1 MGEVYRKDRSQDTII
16 AVREWH
22 PLLWQIQNERYM
34 ALPRPIRPQYIPS
47 KEELMSEA
55 LQKKREVVQRFAE
68 IILMNDEGNTMPAH
82 QIAGKAV
89 ELYNKIE
96 DYL

>member
-1 MGEVYRKDRSQDTII
+1 MGLHKQKEDYSNQRVSSMKKALRAAGKAIKEARKQSVQD
-16 AVREWH
+16 
-22 PLLWQIQNERYM
+22 
-34 ALPRPIRPQYIPS
+34 
-47 KEELMSEA
+47 
-55 LQKKREVVQRFAE
+55 KREVVQRFAE
-68 IILMNDEGNTMPAH
+68 IILMKDEGNTMPAH

>member
-1 MGEVYRKDRSQDTII
+1 
-16 AVREWH
+16 
-22 PLLWQIQNERYM
+22 M

-55 LQKKREVVQRFAE
+55 LQKKREIVQRFAE
-68 IILMNDEGNTMPAH
+68 IILMNDEGNTMPAYL
-82 QIAGKAV
+82 IAEKAIEV
-89 ELYNKIE
+89 YNKIE

>member
-1 MGEVYRKDRSQDTII
+1 
-16 AVREWH
+16 
-22 PLLWQIQNERYM
+22 M

-47 KEELMSEA
+47 QGELMSEA
-55 LQKKREVVQRFAE
+55 LQKKREVMQRFAE

-82 QIAGKAV
+82 MIAEKANEV
-89 ELYNKIE
+89 YNKIE

>member
-1 MGEVYRKDRSQDTII
+1 MS
-16 AVREWH
+16 
-22 PLLWQIQNERYM
+22 
-34 ALPRPIRPQYIPS
+34 LPKPIRPQYTPS

-82 QIAGKAV
+82 QIAAKAV
-89 ELYNKIE
+89 EVYNKIE

>member
-1 MGEVYRKDRSQDTII
+1 
-16 AVREWH
+16 
-22 PLLWQIQNERYM
+22 M

-47 KEELMSEA
+47 REELISEA
-55 LQKKREVVQRFAE
+55 TQKKREVVQRFAE

-82 QIAGKAV
+82 QIAEKAV
-89 ELYNKIE
+89 EVYNKIE

>member
-1 MGEVYRKDRSQDTII
+1 
-16 AVREWH
+16 
-22 PLLWQIQNERYM
+22 M

-47 KEELMSEA
+47 QGELMSEA

-82 QIAGKAV
+82 HIAGKAV

>member
-1 MGEVYRKDRSQDTII
+1 
-16 AVREWH
+16 
-22 PLLWQIQNERYM
+22 
-34 ALPRPIRPQYIPS
+34 
-47 KEELMSEA
+47 MSEA

-82 QIAGKAV
+82 MIAEKANEV
-89 ELYNKIE
+89 YNKIE

>member
-1 MGEVYRKDRSQDTII
+1 MF
-16 AVREWH
+16 A
-22 PLLWQIQNERYM
+22 
-34 ALPRPIRPQYIPS
+34 
-47 KEELMSEA
+47 
-55 LQKKREVVQRFAE
+55 RFAE

>member
-1 MGEVYRKDRSQDTII
+1 
-16 AVREWH
+16 
-22 PLLWQIQNERYM
+22 M

-82 QIAGKAV
+82 YIAEKAV
-89 ELYNKIE
+89 EVYNKIE